1 MKRHQLIKE
10 VFIHSLLSLE
20 DAGGG
25 NIPRTQMSKT
35 VLRFFCCFDLSPLHK
50 GQAASGRTLPSCQ
63 KVRFLKGGRGGLVV
77 GLTGERRNFLGGVRR
92 T

>member
-35 VLRFFCCFDLSPLHK
+35 VLRFFCFFDLSPLHK

-63 KVRFLKGGRGGLVV
+63 KVKLS
-77 GLTGERRNFLGGVRR
+77 
-92 T
+92 